1 MDVLNLHIIPL
12 YEIIIRVVLAC
23 FMGFIIGYDRKK
35 KHKPIGLQSYAIIA
49 LSSCLIAIMAQ
60 EIYAQYASADHVIT
74 LDLGKII
81 AGVLTGIGF
90 LGAGAIIKRTD
101 SEEVI
106 GSATGASIWASGGIG
121 LMLGFGFYSLSII
134 ATLSIMVVL
143 TLSGKFYRKLK

>member
-1 MDVLNLHIIPL
+1 M
-12 YEIIIRVVLAC
+12 RVFLAC
-23 FMGFIIGYDRKK
+23 VVGFMFGYDRKK
-35 KHKPIGLQSYAIIA
+35 KEKTIGLQSYAIIA
-49 LSSCLIAIMAQ
+49 LSSCLIAIMSQ
-60 EIYAQYASADHVIT
+60 ELYAQFSSADHVIKV
-74 LDLGKII
+74 DLGKVI

-134 ATLSIMVVL
+134 AAATVLVIL
-143 TLSGKFYRKLK
+143 TLSGKFYKQVK